1 MNSRGADVWATPVGT
16 SAEAAGRGGARPL
29 AARALDEHGA
39 GRGVAGRGR
48 AAARRACHR
57 TVGDRHDGGWRRRRL
72 GPPAW
77 RGRGGQQRDRPRR
90 CGWWGVYLWLQRRR
104 RWRGAGATG
113 GGGGAGD
120 AGGGIGGAGGASAG
134 SAGAAGFD
142 SFTDSGAGGGGGGAH
157 GFVGAALPGVA
168 ASGGAG
174 GKGGSTQ
181 YYDDS
186 SQGGGGGGGAG
197 GYGAVVTG
205 TGSLGTLGS
214 AVTGGRGGDGG
225 YAAVIGNDGTGG
237 FGLLFTNAAGATFTV
252 NAAVQGGAGGVG
264 DPWRGPGAGGAGI
277 VGQNLSII
285 MGVAG
290 SVAGAPDANAIVFTG
305 GANKL
310 TFTKATTGLTGNI
323 GVTGS
328 LTFDQSGIDTTVGN
342 VITGGGSV
350 VKTGTHTITLS
361 GANSYTGGTTV
372 NTGTLA
378 LTGSGTLGA
387 TTNAVTLNG
396 ATAVLG
402 LGGTTQTQDG
412 GVVLQGG
419 GTIQNGT
426 LASAGTFAL
435 QSGTVSAALAG
446 MGGVSKTTGGTVILS
461 GNNTYAGGTAIN
473 GGTLA
478 VSADANLGNGAGA
491 LGFGGGTLQFNGSFA
506 TNRAITLNVGGGT
519 FDTNGN
525 AAALSGSIGGTDGLT
540 KTGTGTLIFS
550 GNNSYSGATSVNAGA
565 LRAGAVNTFAS
576 GSAFTVA
583 SGAALDLNNFGQT
596 IGSLAGGGT
605 VTLGSAALTAGGDNT
620 STTFAGGLGGTG
632 GSLVKTGTGT
642 LLLTATS
649 LYSGATT
656 VSAGTL
662 VVNGDI
668 ASSSGI
674 TVNAGARLAGTGTV
688 GATLI
693 NSGGMFG
700 PGSGTPG
707 SSMTVAGNLA
717 FQSGALYLVQVDPS
731 NASRANVT
739 AGGSATLAGTAVAA
753 FAPGSYVTRSY
764 TILSATGGLGGSTFD
779 ALTTS
784 NLPVG
789 FTARL
794 GYTNSDVILNLTARL
809 APAGVSGS
817 QPNIAVTLNDFFNGG
832 GALPPAFLPVF
843 GLTGGS
849 LGNALSQLSGEA
861 ATGARQSAFQFGGQF
876 LNLMLDPFVDGR
888 GGAGGPAIG
897 FATARAPLPDEIALA
912 FAKAMKVP
920 VTEAPPP
927 GFAQRWS
934 AWGGGFGGA
943 SRSSGDPASGS
954 HDLSARTAGFAAGLD
969 YRLTP
974 DTVAGF
980 TLAGGGTNWSLAQGL
995 GGGKSDA
1002 FQAGVYG
1009 TMRAGPA
1016 YLATAFAF
1024 AQHWMSTDR
1033 IAFAGDHLTAAFNAQ
1048 SFGGRIEGGYRTT
1061 TMLGGFTPY
1070 AALQAQSFRTPS
1082 YRETDLTGGGFALA
1096 YDARTGTAAR
1106 SELGARSDH
1115 AVALDP
1121 TALLTLRARLAW
1133 AHDWVSDPSLVAGF
1147 QTLPGTSFIV
1157 NGAVP
1162 AKDSALASA
1171 SAELRFANGIA
1182 LLGKLDGEFAA
1193 RATSYAG
1200 TATVRY
1206 AW

>member
-1 MNSRGADVWATPVGT
+1 M
-16 SAEAAGRGGARPL
+16 
-29 AARALDEHGA
+29 
-39 GRGVAGRGR
+39 
-48 AAARRACHR
+48 
-57 TVGDRHDGGWRRRRL
+57 
-72 GPPAW
+72 
-77 RGRGGQQRDRPRR
+77 
-90 CGWWGVYLWLQRRR
+90 
-104 RWRGAGATG
+104 
-113 GGGGAGD
+113 
-120 AGGGIGGAGGASAG
+120 
-134 SAGAAGFD
+134 
-142 SFTDSGAGGGGGGAH
+142 
-157 GFVGAALPGVA
+157 
-168 ASGGAG
+168 
-174 GKGGSTQ
+174 
-181 YYDDS
+181 
-186 SQGGGGGGGAG
+186 
-197 GYGAVVTG
+197 TG

-861 ATGARQSAFQFGGQF
+861 ATGARQSAFQLGGQF

-912 FAKAMKVP
+912 FAKAMKAP

-943 SRSSGDPASGS
+943 SRSSGDPGLRQPRSFRAHRRFCRRPRLSPDAGHGGRLRARRRRHQLEPRAGAGWRQERCLPGRRLRHNARGSGLSRHRLRLCTALDVDRPHRLRGRPS
-954 HDLSARTAGFAAGLD
+954 HRCIRRAEFWRTHRGRLSHHHDARRLHALCGAAGAKL
-969 YRLTP
+969 P
-974 DTVAGF
+974 
-980 TLAGGGTNWSLAQGL
+980 
-995 GGGKSDA
+995 
-1002 FQAGVYG
+1002 
-1009 TMRAGPA
+1009 
-1016 YLATAFAF
+1016 
-1024 AQHWMSTDR
+1024 H
-1033 IAFAGDHLTAAFNAQ
+1033 
-1048 SFGGRIEGGYRTT
+1048 
-1061 TMLGGFTPY
+1061 
-1070 AALQAQSFRTPS
+1070 
-1082 YRETDLTGGGFALA
+1082 
-1096 YDARTGTAAR
+1096 
-1106 SELGARSDH
+1106 
-1115 AVALDP
+1115 
-1121 TALLTLRARLAW
+1121 ALLSRDRPDRRRLRARLRCPHRHCRAQR
-1133 AHDWVSDPSLVAGF
+1133 AGRP
-1147 QTLPGTSFIV
+1147 LRSCR
-1157 NGAVP
+1157 GARSH
-1162 AKDSALASA
+1162 SAA
-1171 SAELRFANGIA
+1171 
-1182 LLGKLDGEFAA
+1182 DAA
-1193 RATSYAG
+1193 RPPRLGARLGFRSVARRRLPDAAGHELHRQRRRAGEGFRARLGQRGAAFRQRDRATGQARRRIRR
-1200 TATVRY
+1200 ARHQLCRHRHRALRVVRPK
-1206 AW
+1206 AEGARRTTP